1 MHLFKSLI
9 PMLLILIIYKIEGEI
24 MKKIKE
30 IILLA
35 IWVIIYVSIGDNFPK
50 GSNKRI
56 IAYIIMW
63 VFVILYAVIKA
74 IKKVKHLNNN
84 R

>member
-1 MHLFKSLI
+1 LHLFKSLI